1 MSAIYDAAIIWDN
14 IVLCAY
20 TRPFYKKLKWGE
32 IGEYLQNEKFSTPK
46 RMLKPSV
53 TFEFLFWIPSNQSDG
68 EL

>member
-1 MSAIYDAAIIWDN
+1 MFYQIMKVIKNNSFSMSAIYDAAIIWDN

-46 RMLKPSV
+46 KMLKPSV
-53 TFEFLFWIPSNQSDG
+53 TL
-68 EL
+68 